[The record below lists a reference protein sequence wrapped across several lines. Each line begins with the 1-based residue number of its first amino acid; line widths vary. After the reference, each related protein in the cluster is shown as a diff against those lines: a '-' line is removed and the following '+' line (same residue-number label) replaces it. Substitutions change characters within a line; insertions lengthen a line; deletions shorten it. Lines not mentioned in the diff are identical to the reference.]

1 MMMVMTM
8 IMQMTMM
15 MMMMMTMLLLL
26 RYFHRTTEFID
37 KAVNSGGLVVV
48 NCVMG
53 WSRYSKPTTY
63 VKYL

>member
-1 MMMVMTM
+1 MV
-8 IMQMTMM
+8 MQMTMM
-15 MMMMMTMLLLL
+15 MMMMMMMMTILLLL

-53 WSRYSKPTTY
+53 WSRYSKPATY